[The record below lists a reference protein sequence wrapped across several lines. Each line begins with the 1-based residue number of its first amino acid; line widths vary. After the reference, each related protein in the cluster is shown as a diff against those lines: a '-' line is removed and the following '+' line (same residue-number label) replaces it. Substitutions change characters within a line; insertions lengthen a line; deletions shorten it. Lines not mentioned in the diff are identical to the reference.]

1 MVPGPR
7 RPPWRLSLSL
17 SLSSTGEAAGGE
29 WRVLVAGEV
38 GALVSV
44 GVEIQMTR
52 GEKDK
57 RSFRGRLGDGAVK
70 DRGTHAS
77 ATGFG
82 RSFLTCRLCRGL
94 FYPGSLVGFLSRGDI
109 LVFSFLFFE

>member
-7 RPPWRLSLSL
+7 RPPWRLSLS
-17 SLSSTGEAAGGE
+17 STGEAAGWE

-44 GVEIQMTR
+44 AIQMTR

-77 ATGFG
+77 ASGFG
-82 RSFLTCRLCRGL
+82 RSFLTCRLSRGL
-94 FYPGSLVGFLSRGDI
+94 FLPGSLVGFLSRGDI
-109 LVFSFLFFE
+109 LVFFFLFFSLIE